1 MGALFLS
8 LSVYEER
15 ARTIRAFLKE
25 HDCRALLVFT
35 GDYLIYT
42 TGFSIDVATWE
53 RPVAAALPLEGDPFM
68 VLNELSTHHFGFAQ
82 ERKTCWVK
90 DASFYVEHPRLTNR
104 TYTYLQWADLV
115 ADRLKA
121 AGISRG
127 RVAVDSLGAV
137 PAGLRNRLPDLQY
150 VSAAELLRDMRN
162 VKCAEER
169 QILHMCG
176 EVSDYGQKLMR
187 ERFRPGRILAEI
199 GYEVTWLMSKYALE
213 KYPDDKIE
221 VRARAFCGGRYT
233 ASPHGAGAMTGLRIA
248 EHDIIIDFTNCFMND
263 YSVENER
270 TFIVG
275 TPTDEERRAFN
286 TMVLAQKRATETLVE
301 GRRMADVDGAAQRVI
316 EMAGYGDYIMH
327 RTGHGRGLQGHEYP
341 ADLAFNNSILV
352 EGVCITP
359 EPGIYIG
366 HLGGFRHSD
375 TVLVG
380 KHAPDSCTHFPR
392 ELADLIV

>member
-1 MGALFLS
+1 MFLS

-15 ARTIRAFLKE
+15 AGRIRAFLKDS
-25 HDCRALLVFT
+25 DCRALLVFT
-35 GDYLIYT
+35 SDYVIYT
-42 TGFSIDVATWE
+42 TGFSLDVAPWE
-53 RPVAAALPLEGDPFM
+53 RPVAVVLPLDAEPFM
-68 VLNELSTHHFGFAQ
+68 VLNELSTYHHGFAL
-82 ERKTCWVK
+82 ERRTCWVK

-104 TYTYLQWADLV
+104 TYTVLQWTDLL

-121 AGISRG
+121 AGLTRG
-127 RVAVDSLGAV
+127 KLAVDSVGAV
-137 PAGLRNRLPDLQY
+137 PAGLRASLPELQF
-150 VSAAELLRDMRN
+150 VSAAALLRDMRN
-162 VKCAEER
+162 VKCSEER

-187 ERFRPGRILAEI
+187 ERFRPGRIVAEI
-199 GYEVTWLMSKYALE
+199 GYEVMWEMSKYALD
-213 KYPDDKIE
+213 KYPEDKIE

-233 ASPHGAGAMTGLRIA
+233 ASPHGSGAYTGQKIA
-248 EHDIIIDFTNCFMND
+248 DHDIVIDFINCFMND

-275 TPTDEERRAFN
+275 RPTDEETRAFR
-286 TMVLAQKRATETLVE
+286 TMVEAQRRATEMLVE
-301 GRRMADVDGAAQRVI
+301 GRRMADVDGAAQLVI

-341 ADLAFNNSILV
+341 ADLAFNNTLLV

-366 HLGGFRHSD
+366 TIGGFRHSD

-380 KHAPDSCTHFPR
+380 KTAPDSCTKFPR
-392 ELADLIV
+392 QLEDLTI